1 MSDDNALRLQQLRLR
16 QQGEIEKQ
24 EIEEEKKREIAEQN
38 MLALA
43 IKNSLKEQ
51 LTINYGEISG
61 GGYDKDYIILYWK
74 DNEGII
80 YDMCKLIGIDNQ
92 GEFDTAMHLL
102 LQKLSLSEE
111 GGYNNHHFRLL
122 LQAKC
127 SYSAVEKHKRVFQ
140 VLYEKFGRIKLL
152 KPYRQEFIT
161 FLTITNTDCNTNT
174 HSNTKMNSNNNFKQY
189 VKINL

>member
-1 MSDDNALRLQQLRLR
+1 MSDENALRLQQLHLR
-16 QQGEIEKQ
+16 QQREIEKQ
-24 EIEEEKKREIAEQN
+24 RIEEEDKRKTAEQN

-61 GGYDKDYIILYWK
+61 GGSDEDSIILYWM
-74 DNEGII
+74 DDEGIT

-102 LQKLSLSEE
+102 LQNLRLN
-111 GGYNNHHFRLL
+111 GGDINQHFRLL
-122 LQAKC
+122 LQAKG
-127 SYSAVEKHKRVFQ
+127 SYSAVEKDKRVFQ
-140 VLYEKFGRIKLL
+140 VLYGKFLKIKSK
-152 KPYRQEFIT
+152 KPYRQEFLT
-161 FLTITNTDCNTNT
+161 FLTITNTHCNTNT
-174 HSNTKMNSNNNFKQY
+174 HSNIQMNSNNNFKQY